1 MFDRFKSWRKRED
14 EGAEC
19 PLCQQRNHED
29 AESCSRCSYQLQKPS
44 HQQDASVGDKI
55 TTDLFDELLEEMEE
69 DDDGEIVDWSNAAF
83 TMDDVTIDVKQYG
96 KDDSV
101 VTKQKPSFALTDL
114 PEPSDVVEREYELK
128 PEDAPEFVTKFEVPE
143 AEVEPLEVI
152 EAQQIEL
159 IQPTAEAPENVEI
172 ISASEVPDTN
182 GTESESDEEENH
194 PADFNKDGVVDGKDL
209 AEFMG
214 EFRKGVEQTKKKSKK
229 IPPTTPEPDP
239 EPEAPSLSDHTVD
252 QLKAMASE
260 RGLSGYSKLKKSE
273 IITLLETEP
282 EAEGEV
288 ETEAEIP
295 PPPTDLPTPPTPP
308 TLPSPPEVEEDQGPM
323 PIPPPP
329 VIPSIP
335 QIPEP
340 TETPNYW
347 PWSQQ
352 EKWSDRKV
360 AGQVKAAM
368 EAARSR
374 DIAQATVI
382 IDEVGPHLGDRS
394 KLIYPIG
401 ALLQRIGRG
410 KAVDNLLTSSLS
422 ALPNDPNVATAK
434 AKLRP

>member
-14 EGAEC
+14 EGVEC
-19 PLCQQRNHED
+19 PLCQQRNPED
-29 AESCSRCSYQLQKPS
+29 AENCSRCSYQLQKAS
-44 HQQDASVGDKI
+44 HQQKATVDDK
-55 TTDLFDELLEEMEE
+55 TATDLFDELLEEMEE
-69 DDDGEIVDWSNAAF
+69 NDGGDTIDWSNAAF

-96 KDDSV
+96 RDDAV
-101 VTKQKPSFALTDL
+101 VTKQKPSFALTVDL
-114 PEPSDVVEREYELK
+114 PDSNDAEEDEYELK

-143 AEVEPLEVI
+143 TEPEPLEVI
-152 EAQQIEL
+152 ETQQIEL
-159 IQPTAEAPENVEI
+159 VQPTAEAPEKVEV
-172 ISASEVPDTN
+172 ISASEVPDAN
-182 GTESESDEEENH
+182 GSAPEFVSE
-194 PADFNKDGVVDGKDL
+194 
-209 AEFMG
+209 
-214 EFRKGVEQTKKKSKK
+214 
-229 IPPTTPEPDP
+229 P
-239 EPEAPSLSDHTVD
+239 EPETEPEPEEPDLTDFTVG

-273 IITLLETEP
+273 IITLLKTEP
-282 EAEGEV
+282 EP
-288 ETEAEIP
+288 EIP
-295 PPPTDLPTPPTPP
+295 PPPTDLPAPP
-308 TLPSPPEVEEDQGPM
+308 TLPSPPSPPEVEEDQEPM

-329 VIPSIP
+329 IIPSIP
-335 QIPEP
+335 KIPKPSEI
-340 TETPNYW
+340 PNYW

-374 DIAQATVI
+374 DIAQATVL

-410 KAVDNLLTSSLS
+410 KTVDNMLASALR

>member
-1 MFDRFKSWRKRED
+1 
-14 EGAEC
+14 
-19 PLCQQRNHED
+19 
-29 AESCSRCSYQLQKPS
+29 LQKSS
-44 HQQDASVGDKI
+44 HQQKATVDDK
-55 TTDLFDELLEEMEE
+55 TATDLFDELLEDMEE
-69 DDDGEIVDWSNAAF
+69 DDGGDTIDWSNAAF
-83 TMDDVTIDVKQYG
+83 KMDDVTIDVKQYG
-96 KDDSV
+96 KDDAV
-101 VTKQKPSFALTDL
+101 VTKQNPSFAFTADL
-114 PEPSDVVEREYELK
+114 PDPNDAEEEEYELK

-143 AEVEPLEVI
+143 IESEPLEVI

-159 IQPTAEAPENVEI
+159 IQPTAEAPEKVEV
-172 ISASEVPDTN
+172 ISASEVPDAN
-182 GTESESDEEENH
+182 GTESEYDDEENH

-214 EFRKGVEQTKKKSKK
+214 EFQKGVKQTKKKARKALLDASR
-229 IPPTTPEPDP
+229 P
-239 EPEAPSLSDHTVD
+239 EPEPVEPRLSDFTVD

-282 EAEGEV
+282 EP
-288 ETEAEIP
+288 EIP
-295 PPPTDLPTPPTPP
+295 PPPTDLPSPPTPP
-308 TLPSPPEVEEDQGPM
+308 TLPTPPEVEEDQEPM

-335 QIPEP
+335 KIPEP
-340 TETPNYW
+340 SEIPNYW

-374 DIAQATVI
+374 DIAQATVL

-410 KAVDNLLTSSLS
+410 KTVDNMLASALR
-422 ALPNDPNVATAK
+422 ALPNDPNVGTAK

>member
-1 MFDRFKSWRKRED
+1 
-14 EGAEC
+14 
-19 PLCQQRNHED
+19 
-29 AESCSRCSYQLQKPS
+29 
-44 HQQDASVGDKI
+44 VGDKVA
-55 TTDLFDELLEEMEE
+55 TDLFDELLEEMDEG
-69 DDDGEIVDWSNAAF
+69 DDDEIIDWSNAAF
-83 TMDDVTIDVKQYG
+83 TLDEVTIDVKQYG

-101 VTKQKPSFALTDL
+101 ITKQKPSFALTDM
-114 PEPSDVVEREYELK
+114 PEPSDTEEEEYELK

-159 IQPTAEAPENVEI
+159 IQPTAEAPENVEV

-182 GTESESDEEENH
+182 G
-194 PADFNKDGVVDGKDL
+194 V
-209 AEFMG
+209 
-214 EFRKGVEQTKKKSKK
+214 
-229 IPPTTPEPDP
+229 TPESVSEP
-239 EPEAPSLSDHTVD
+239 EPEPEPELEEPGLSDFTVD

-282 EAEGEV
+282 EPEGEP
-288 ETEAEIP
+288 EAEAAIP

-308 TLPSPPEVEEDQGPM
+308 TLPPPPEVEEDQEPM

-335 QIPEP
+335 KIPEP

-410 KAVDNLLTSSLS
+410 KAVDNLLTSSLT

>member
-44 HQQDASVGDKI
+44 HQQDASVGDKSA
-55 TTDLFDELLEEMEE
+55 TDLFDELLEEIDE
-69 DDDGEIVDWSNAAF
+69 DDDGEIIDWSNAAF
-83 TMDDVTIDVKQYG
+83 TMDEVTIDVKQYG

-101 VTKQKPSFALTDL
+101 VTKQKPGFALSDL
-114 PEPSDVVEREYELK
+114 PGPSDAEEEEYELK

-143 AEVEPLEVI
+143 AEAEPLEVI

-159 IQPTAEAPENVEI
+159 IQPTAEAPENVEV

-182 GTESESDEEENH
+182 GVTTESVSE
-194 PADFNKDGVVDGKDL
+194 
-209 AEFMG
+209 
-214 EFRKGVEQTKKKSKK
+214 
-229 IPPTTPEPDP
+229 P
-239 EPEAPSLSDHTVD
+239 EPEPEPEEPSISDFTVD

-282 EAEGEV
+282 EPEKKAEPEV
-288 ETEAEIP
+288 EIP
-295 PPPTDLPTPPTPP
+295 PPPTDLPNPPTPP
-308 TLPSPPEVEEDQGPM
+308 TLPSPPEVEEDQEPM

-340 TETPNYW
+340 AETPNYW

>member
-1 MFDRFKSWRKRED
+1 MFDRFKSWRNQED
-14 EGAEC
+14 KGAEC
-19 PLCQQRNHED
+19 PLCQQRNPED
-29 AESCSRCSYQLQKPS
+29 AEICSRCSYQLQKAS
-44 HQQDASVGDKI
+44 HQQKATVDDK
-55 TTDLFDELLEEMEE
+55 TATDLFDELLEEMEE
-69 DDDGEIVDWSNAAF
+69 DDDGDTIDWSNAAF
-83 TMDDVTIDVKQYG
+83 KMDDVTIDVKQYG
-96 KDDSV
+96 KDDAV
-101 VTKQKPSFALTDL
+101 VTKQNPSFAFTVDL
-114 PEPSDVVEREYELK
+114 PDPNDAEEEEYELK

-143 AEVEPLEVI
+143 IESEPLEVI

-159 IQPTAEAPENVEI
+159 IQPTAEAPEEVEV
-172 ISASEVPDTN
+172 ISASEVPETN
-182 GTESESDEEENH
+182 GSAPEFVSE
-194 PADFNKDGVVDGKDL
+194 
-209 AEFMG
+209 
-214 EFRKGVEQTKKKSKK
+214 T
-229 IPPTTPEPDP
+229 
-239 EPEAPSLSDHTVD
+239 EPEAEPEAEPTEPTLSDFTVD
-252 QLKAMASE
+252 QLKEMASE

-282 EAEGEV
+282 EP
-288 ETEAEIP
+288 EIP
-295 PPPTDLPTPPTPP
+295 PPPTDLPPPPTPP
-308 TLPSPPEVEEDQGPM
+308 TLPTPPEVEEDQEPM

-335 QIPEP
+335 KIPEP
-340 TETPNYW
+340 SEIPNYW

-374 DIAQATVI
+374 DIAQATVL

-410 KAVDNLLTSSLS
+410 KTVDNMLASALR
-422 ALPNDPNVATAK
+422 ALPNDPSVGTAK

>member
-1 MFDRFKSWRKRED
+1 MFDRFKSWRKQED
-14 EGAEC
+14 EGVEC
-19 PLCQQRNHED
+19 PLCQQRNPED
-29 AESCSRCSYQLQKPS
+29 AENCSRCSYQLQKSS
-44 HQQDASVGDKI
+44 HQQDAAVDDKI
-55 TTDLFDELLEEMEE
+55 ATDLFDELLEEMN
-69 DDDGEIVDWSNAAF
+69 DDDEGEIIDWSNATF
-83 TMDDVTIDVKQYG
+83 TMDDVTTIDVKQYG
-96 KDDSV
+96 KDDAV
-101 VTKQKPSFALTDL
+101 VTKQKPSFAFTADL
-114 PEPSDVVEREYELK
+114 PEPSDAEEGEYELK

-143 AEVEPLEVI
+143 PEPEPLEVI

-159 IQPTAEAPENVEI
+159 VQPTAEAPEKVEV

-182 GTESESDEEENH
+182 GSAPESVSE
-194 PADFNKDGVVDGKDL
+194 
-209 AEFMG
+209 
-214 EFRKGVEQTKKKSKK
+214 
-229 IPPTTPEPDP
+229 P
-239 EPEAPSLSDHTVD
+239 EPEPEPEPVPEPEEPSLSDFTVD

-260 RGLSGYSKLKKSE
+260 RGLSGYSKLKKAE
-273 IITLLETEP
+273 LITLLETEP
-282 EAEGEV
+282 EPVSEDKRW
-288 ETEAEIP
+288 TEEDESKAEIP
-295 PPPTDLPTPPTPP
+295 PPPTDLPAPPTPP
-308 TLPSPPEVEEDQGPM
+308 TLPSPPEVEEDQEPM

-335 QIPEP
+335 KIPKIPEP
-340 TETPNYW
+340 PETPNYW

-374 DIAQATVI
+374 DIAQATVL

-410 KAVDNLLTSSLS
+410 KAVDKLLASALK
-422 ALPNDPNVATAK
+422 ALPNDPNVASAK

>member
-1 MFDRFKSWRKRED
+1 MFDRFKSWRKQED
-14 EGAEC
+14 EGVEC
-19 PLCQQRNHED
+19 PLCQQRNPED
-29 AESCSRCSYQLQKPS
+29 AESCSRCSYQLQKSS
-44 HQQDASVGDKI
+44 HQQDATVDDKI
-55 TTDLFDELLEEMEE
+55 ATDLFDELLEEMN
-69 DDDGEIVDWSNAAF
+69 DDDEGEIIDWSNATF
-83 TMDDVTIDVKQYG
+83 TMDDVTTIDVKQYG
-96 KDDSV
+96 KDDAV
-101 VTKQKPSFALTDL
+101 VTKQKPSFAFTADL
-114 PEPSDVVEREYELK
+114 PEPSDAEEGEYELK

-143 AEVEPLEVI
+143 TEPEPLEVI

-159 IQPTAEAPENVEI
+159 VQPTAEAPEKVEI

-182 GTESESDEEENH
+182 GSAPESASE
-194 PADFNKDGVVDGKDL
+194 
-209 AEFMG
+209 
-214 EFRKGVEQTKKKSKK
+214 
-229 IPPTTPEPDP
+229 P
-239 EPEAPSLSDHTVD
+239 EPEPEPESEPEEPNLSDFTVD
-252 QLKAMASE
+252 QLKAMANE

-282 EAEGEV
+282 EDEGEP
-288 ETEAEIP
+288 EAEIP
-295 PPPTDLPTPPTPP
+295 PPPIDLPAPPTPP
-308 TLPSPPEVEEDQGPM
+308 TLPSPPEVEEDQEPM

-335 QIPEP
+335 KIPEP
-340 TETPNYW
+340 PETPNYW

-410 KAVDNLLTSSLS
+410 KAVDKLLAFALE

-434 AKLRP
+434 TKLRP

>member
-14 EGAEC
+14 EGTEC
-19 PLCQQRNHED
+19 PLCQQRNHEE

-44 HQQDASVGDKI
+44 HQQDASVGEKI
-55 TTDLFDELLEEMEE
+55 TTDLFDELLEEIEE
-69 DDDGEIVDWSNAAF
+69 DDDGEIIDWSNAAF

-114 PEPSDVVEREYELK
+114 PGPSDVVEEEYELK

-152 EAQQIEL
+152 EAHQIEL
-159 IQPTAEAPENVEI
+159 IQPTAEAPENVDI

-182 GTESESDEEENH
+182 GVAPESVSEPEPEPE
-194 PADFNKDGVVDGKDL
+194 
-209 AEFMG
+209 
-214 EFRKGVEQTKKKSKK
+214 
-229 IPPTTPEPDP
+229 PEPD
-239 EPEAPSLSDHTVD
+239 EPSLSDFTVD

-282 EAEGEV
+282 ETEGEA

-295 PPPTDLPTPPTPP
+295 PPPTDLPAPPTPP
-308 TLPSPPEVEEDQGPM
+308 TLPSPPEVEEDQEPM

-340 TETPNYW
+340 SETPNYW

>member
-44 HQQDASVGDKI
+44 HQQDASVDDKV
-55 TTDLFDELLEEMEE
+55 TTDLFDELLEEIEE
-69 DDDGEIVDWSNAAF
+69 DDDGEIIDWSNAAF

-114 PEPSDVVEREYELK
+114 PGPSDVVEEEYELK

-159 IQPTAEAPENVEI
+159 IQPTAEAPENVDI

-182 GTESESDEEENH
+182 GDEENH

-209 AEFMG
+209 AEFME
-214 EFRKGVEQTKKKSKK
+214 EFQKGVKQSKKKARKAPMDASG
-229 IPPTTPEPDP
+229 PELEP
-239 EPEAPSLSDHTVD
+239 EPEPEPEEPSLSDFTVD

-273 IITLLETEP
+273 IITLLGTEP
-282 EAEGEV
+282 EIKGEV
-288 ETEAEIP
+288 ETEVEIP

-308 TLPSPPEVEEDQGPM
+308 TLPSPPEVEEDQEPM

>member
-1 MFDRFKSWRKRED
+1 VFDRFKSWRKRED
-14 EGAEC
+14 EGVEC

-44 HQQDASVGDKI
+44 HQQDASVDDKI
-55 TTDLFDELLEEMEE
+55 ATDLFDELLEEIDEG
-69 DDDGEIVDWSNAAF
+69 DDGEIIDWSNAAF
-83 TMDDVTIDVKQYG
+83 TMDEVTIDVKQYG

-101 VTKQKPSFALTDL
+101 ITKQKPSFALTDM
-114 PEPSDVVEREYELK
+114 PEPSDADEEEYELK

-143 AEVEPLEVI
+143 VEAEPLEVI

-159 IQPTAEAPENVEI
+159 IQPTAEAPEDVEV

-182 GTESESDEEENH
+182 G
-194 PADFNKDGVVDGKDL
+194 V
-209 AEFMG
+209 
-214 EFRKGVEQTKKKSKK
+214 
-229 IPPTTPEPDP
+229 TPEYVSDP
-239 EPEAPSLSDHTVD
+239 EPEPEPELELDEPALSDFTVD
-252 QLKAMASE
+252 QLKGMASE

-282 EAEGEV
+282 EPEV
-288 ETEAEIP
+288 EPEPEIEIP
-295 PPPTDLPTPPTPP
+295 PPPTDLPTPPSPP
-308 TLPSPPEVEEDQGPM
+308 TLPSPPEVEEDQEPM

-329 VIPSIP
+329 IIPSIP
-335 QIPEP
+335 KIPEP

-410 KAVDNLLTSSLS
+410 KAVDNMLTSSLT
-422 ALPNDPNVATAK
+422 ALPNDPNVTTAK

>member
-1 MFDRFKSWRKRED
+1 VFDRFKSWRKRED

-44 HQQDASVGDKI
+44 HQQDASVDDKI
-55 TTDLFDELLEEMEE
+55 ATDLFDELLEEIDEG
-69 DDDGEIVDWSNAAF
+69 DDGEIIDWSNVAF
-83 TMDDVTIDVKQYG
+83 SMDDVTLDVKQYG

-101 VTKQKPSFALTDL
+101 VTKQKPSFALTDM
-114 PEPSDVVEREYELK
+114 PDPSDTEEEEYELK
-128 PEDAPEFVTKFEVPE
+128 PEDAPVFVTKFEVPE
-143 AEVEPLEVI
+143 AEVKPLEVI

-182 GTESESDEEENH
+182 EVTPESVSEPESE
-194 PADFNKDGVVDGKDL
+194 
-209 AEFMG
+209 
-214 EFRKGVEQTKKKSKK
+214 
-229 IPPTTPEPDP
+229 P
-239 EPEAPSLSDHTVD
+239 EPEPELEEPNLSDFTVD
-252 QLKAMASE
+252 QLKVMASE

-282 EAEGEV
+282 EPEV
-288 ETEAEIP
+288 ESEPEVKIP
-295 PPPTDLPTPPTPP
+295 PPPTDLPAPPTPP
-308 TLPSPPEVEEDQGPM
+308 TLPPPPEVEEDQEPM

-329 VIPSIP
+329 IIPSIP
-335 QIPEP
+335 KIPEP

-368 EAARSR
+368 EAARLR

-410 KAVDNLLTSSLS
+410 KAVDNLLTSSLT

>member
-1 MFDRFKSWRKRED
+1 VFDRFKSWRKRED

-29 AESCSRCSYQLQKPS
+29 AESCSRCSYQLLKPS
-44 HQQDASVGDKI
+44 HQQDASVGDKVA
-55 TTDLFDELLEEMEE
+55 TDLFDELLEEMDEG
-69 DDDGEIVDWSNAAF
+69 DDDEIIDWSNAAF
-83 TMDDVTIDVKQYG
+83 TLDEVTIDVKQYG

-101 VTKQKPSFALTDL
+101 VTKQKPSFALTDM
-114 PEPSDVVEREYELK
+114 PEPSDTEEEEYELK

-159 IQPTAEAPENVEI
+159 IQPTAEAPENVEV

-182 GTESESDEEENH
+182 G
-194 PADFNKDGVVDGKDL
+194 V
-209 AEFMG
+209 
-214 EFRKGVEQTKKKSKK
+214 
-229 IPPTTPEPDP
+229 TPESVSEP
-239 EPEAPSLSDHTVD
+239 EPEPEPELEEPGLSDFTVD

-282 EAEGEV
+282 EPEGEP
-288 ETEAEIP
+288 EAEAEIP

-308 TLPSPPEVEEDQGPM
+308 TLPPPPEVEEDQEPM
-323 PIPPPP
+323 PIPPAP

-335 QIPEP
+335 KIPEP

-410 KAVDNLLTSSLS
+410 KAVDNLLTSSLT

>member
-1 MFDRFKSWRKRED
+1 MFDRFKSWRKQED
-14 EGAEC
+14 EGVEC
-19 PLCQQRNHED
+19 PLCQQRNPED
-29 AESCSRCSYQLQKPS
+29 AESCSRCSYQLQKAS
-44 HQQDASVGDKI
+44 HQQKATVDDKTAI
-55 TTDLFDELLEEMEE
+55 DLFDELLEEMEE
-69 DDDGEIVDWSNAAF
+69 EDGDDTIDWSNAAF

-96 KDDSV
+96 KDDAV
-101 VTKQKPSFALTDL
+101 VTKQKPSFALTDM
-114 PEPSDVVEREYELK
+114 PDPSDTEEEEYELK
-128 PEDAPEFVTKFEVPE
+128 PGDAPEFVTKFEVPE
-143 AEVEPLEVI
+143 AEVKPLEVI

-159 IQPTAEAPENVEI
+159 VQPTAEAPEEVEVV
-172 ISASEVPDTN
+172 SASEVPDTN
-182 GTESESDEEENH
+182 GTESGYDDEENH

-209 AEFMG
+209 AEFME
-214 EFRKGVEQTKKKSKK
+214 EFQKGVKQTKKKARKAPLDASK
-229 IPPTTPEPDP
+229 P
-239 EPEAPSLSDHTVD
+239 EPEPEDSTLSNFTVD
-252 QLKAMASE
+252 QLKAMASK

-282 EAEGEV
+282 KGES
-288 ETEAEIP
+288 ELKSEIP
-295 PPPTDLPTPPTPP
+295 PPPIDLPPLPTPP
-308 TLPSPPEVEEDQGPM
+308 TLPSPPEVEDDQESM

-335 QIPEP
+335 KIPEP

-374 DIAQATVI
+374 DIAQATVL

-410 KAVDNLLTSSLS
+410 KAVDNLLTSSLT